1 MLTAVEQAGKRPLAV
16 HTNRLP
22 ALPSVIK
29 LPSLGKIRLVKFNIR
44 DHQKMCV
51 QMVPHIVQMR
61 FV

>member
-44 DHQKMCV
+44 DH
-51 QMVPHIVQMR
+51 
-61 FV
+61 